1 MANRAARSNARA
13 RMATQGWRAKPNQT
27 HASALTAEI
36 TATVTPLV
44 AIAFATVVSP
54 APTAQRSSH
63 AAAVSVSGSHGSG
76 WLLSHLRNRYNTCR
90 DAYTDHIREQRI
102 TVRRFSP
109 AGVKHRADIGK
120 KGIKNT
126 PFGVCVVLAHIG
138 HF

>member
-63 AAAVSVSGSHGSG
+63 AAAVSVVVA
-76 WLLSHLRNRYNTCR
+76 LLIGRPS
-90 DAYTDHIREQRI
+90 
-102 TVRRFSP
+102 
-109 AGVKHRADIGK
+109 RAA
-120 KGIKNT
+120 
-126 PFGVCVVLAHIG
+126 VLAGTALTRATAVAPPRVLVHRDNNG
-138 HF
+138 SRGATPTT